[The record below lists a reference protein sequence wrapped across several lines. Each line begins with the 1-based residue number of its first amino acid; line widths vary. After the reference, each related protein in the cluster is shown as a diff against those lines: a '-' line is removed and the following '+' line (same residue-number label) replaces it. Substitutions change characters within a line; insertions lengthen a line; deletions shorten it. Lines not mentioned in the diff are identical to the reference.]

1 MLFTFIDELLV
12 ADEFNIF
19 IRLFAAILLGV
30 GVGISKEFFTR
41 PSGFRAS
48 IIVTISSCL
57 VTLVG
62 VYGFKEAFSSIVGA
76 TIVMS
81 GLITLGMINNNR
93 EEYSGIVSSCLVIIC
108 SIIGITC
115 ASGMFFAA
123 FCTTLLTVLAMFVLK
138 VVEKSMVKKGYILNI
153 IINSRTPILKELLYI
168 FESNHLITTSIDS
181 KIVLYEREECV
192 KIRVE
197 FIRGTSKL
205 DVERVM
211 PFIKEKINPLSISM
225 RNDTYGVIK

>member
-1 MLFTFIDELLV
+1 METVLMYL
-12 ADEFNIF
+12 
-19 IRLFAAILLGV
+19 LFAV
-30 GVGISKEFFTR
+30 GVVLIVKGGDWFVDGAAWVAEVTGIPKF
-41 PSGFRAS
+41 
-48 IIVTISSCL
+48 
-57 VTLVG
+57 
-62 VYGFKEAFSSIVGA
+62 IVGA

-153 IINSRTPILKELLYI
+153 IINSRTPVLKELLYI